1 MRKGKFKPILD
12 GLKYSGNI
20 ISHPIQGVY
29 EMRFEGQGN
38 LGACVVLM
46 CLLVLSVICK
56 QVYTGFIFNDI
67 NPREYSVLREIA
79 NVLFPF
85 FLWCIA
91 NWSVTA
97 LVDGEGRSR
106 DIYMSL
112 CYASV
117 PMIFT
122 NFLYIPMSYW
132 FTADESGFLSLVA
145 GIGTVLFYFYAF
157 IGNLTVHQFTVSKAV
172 FTVLLTLF
180 GMVFIMFLMVL
191 FASMFDSLYSYISGI
206 VTEIELRV

>member
-1 MRKGKFKPILD
+1 MKKDSKFLA

-29 EMRFEGQGN
+29 EMRFEGQGD
-38 LGACVVLM
+38 LSACIFLMVLFTA
-46 CLLVLSVICK
+46 SIICK
-56 QVYTGFIFNDI
+56 QVYTGFIFNGI
-67 NPREYSVLREIA
+67 NSREYSVLREIA

-97 LVDGEGRSR
+97 LMDGEGRFK

-112 CYASV
+112 CYATV
-117 PMIFT
+117 PFIVT

-132 FTADESGFLSLVA
+132 FTADESGFLSIVN
-145 GIGTVLFYFYAF
+145 GIGEVLFILYAF
-157 IGNLTVHQFTVSKAV
+157 VGNLTIHQFSLSKAI
-172 FTVLLTLF
+172 FTVIITVF

-206 VTEIELRV
+206 VTEIQLRV